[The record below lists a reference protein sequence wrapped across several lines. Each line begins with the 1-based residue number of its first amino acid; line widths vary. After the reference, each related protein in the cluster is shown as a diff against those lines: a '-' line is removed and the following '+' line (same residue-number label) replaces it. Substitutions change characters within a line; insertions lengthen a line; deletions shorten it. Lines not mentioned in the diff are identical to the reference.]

1 MNKVSKSRFRHVLVG
16 YAFISIWLIGFAVFS
31 LYPLINSFS
40 LSLNKVNIGATGITK
55 TYIGSKNYSEVFTLD
70 VKFIQ
75 ALLKYVQEIIVSV
88 PLVIILSLVI
98 ALLLNSKI
106 KGQGFFRAIF
116 FLPVII
122 ISGPVVEILT
132 KNDVFKKMITF
143 DNNAIFTMLESN
155 GVDWL
160 SKTVMYLVTNI
171 GSLLWFT
178 GVPVLIF
185 IVGLQKIPRDMYE
198 ASYIDGASA
207 WQSFWK
213 LTLPSLVGFM
223 LINVIFTVIQIS
235 TMDTQPIIQI
245 ITSRM
250 FDLKYGFGYASA
262 IAWSYFIVLFI
273 VIAIFT
279 GLVLLPGAKNRRR
292 GK

>member
-1 MNKVSKSRFRHVLVG
+1 MNKINKRKLTQALVG

-40 LSLNKVNIGATGITK
+40 LSLNKVNIGATGITS
-55 TYIGSKNYSEVFTLD
+55 TYIGSQNYSEIFTLD
-70 VKFIQ
+70 VKFMQ
-75 ALLKYVQEIIVSV
+75 ALLQYVQEIIVSV

-106 KGQGFFRAIF
+106 KGQSFFRGIF

-132 KNDVFKKMITF
+132 KNDVFKTMITF
-143 DNNAIFTMLESN
+143 DNNAIFAMLDAN
-155 GVDWL
+155 GVEWL
-160 SKTVMYLVTNI
+160 SKTVTYLVTNI

-185 IVGLQKIPRDMYE
+185 IVGLQRIPHDMYE
-198 ASYIDGASA
+198 ASYIDGASS

-235 TMDTQPIIQI
+235 TIDTQPIIKI

-262 IAWSYFIVLFI
+262 IAWAYFIVLFI
-273 VIAIFT
+273 VIAIFS
-279 GLVLLPGAKNRRR
+279 GLVLLPGIRNKRR